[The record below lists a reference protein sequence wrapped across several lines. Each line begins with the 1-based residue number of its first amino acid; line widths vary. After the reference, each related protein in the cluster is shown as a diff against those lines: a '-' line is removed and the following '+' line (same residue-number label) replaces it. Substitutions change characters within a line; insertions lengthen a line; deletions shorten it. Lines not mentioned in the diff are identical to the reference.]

1 MEILFS
7 SSSLSIPRLNIS
19 FFSFCSSPWKELS
32 KCSLLS
38 SPKQILRT
46 SKRGDIPK
54 YNPSDE
60 GQQES
65 EKKKNKRFWSWS
77 GSLSASIRAKRKQHN
92 KEGHMTSIWKK
103 RGQLE
108 VLEGAQCLTQL

>member
-46 SKRGDIPK
+46 SKRRIKDFGVGVAHSARL
-54 YNPSDE
+54 YV
-60 GQQES
+60 
-65 EKKKNKRFWSWS
+65 
-77 GSLSASIRAKRKQHN
+77 LSASNTTRKV
-92 KEGHMTSIWKK
+92 T
-103 RGQLE
+103 
-108 VLEGAQCLTQL
+108 

>member
-46 SKRGDIPK
+46 SKRRRIKDFGVGVAHSARL
-54 YNPSDE
+54 YV
-60 GQQES
+60 
-65 EKKKNKRFWSWS
+65 
-77 GSLSASIRAKRKQHN
+77 LSASNTTRKV
-92 KEGHMTSIWKK
+92 T
-103 RGQLE
+103 
-108 VLEGAQCLTQL
+108 

>member
-46 SKRGDIPK
+46 SKSKIAMR
-54 YNPSDE
+54 N
-60 GQQES
+60 
-65 EKKKNKRFWSWS
+65 
-77 GSLSASIRAKRKQHN
+77 LSSTTRVGVENDVWVPIIK
-92 KEGHMTSIWKK
+92 WK
-103 RGQLE
+103 
-108 VLEGAQCLTQL
+108 

>member
-1 MEILFS
+1 MMCGYQSSNGSDLWCETSDNDTRYCEEETSLNTILVM
-7 SSSLSIPRLNIS
+7 RD
-19 FFSFCSSPWKELS
+19 
-32 KCSLLS
+32 
-38 SPKQILRT
+38 
-46 SKRGDIPK
+46 SKRAFEPV
-54 YNPSDE
+54 DE
-60 GQQES
+60 WVATDAFDVLLW

-108 VLEGAQCLTQL
+108 VLEGAQCVNTC